1 VCFVNKLEGKAM
13 VLMNTSK
20 EFNAPKL
27 LKKAISKFN
36 GKGGGRDNF
45 AMGSVELKYSN
56 NIIDELK
63 QILN

>member
-1 VCFVNKLEGKAM
+1 M